1 MNFDIIKESCIEYC
15 RNTYA
20 LGISSLKKCN
30 NSELRNL
37 LLDIISLE
45 DEIRSCDDINIIF
58 KYKYRLENIMN
69 RIEVII
75 NA

>member
-1 MNFDIIKESCIEYC
+1 MNFDIIKESCVEYC

-20 LGISSLKKCN
+20 LGVNYFSKCYNRELKK
-30 NSELRNL
+30 
-37 LLDIISLE
+37 LLDDILVIE
-45 DEIRSCDDINIIF
+45 DDIRKCYDVNDLF
-58 KYKYRLENIMN
+58 NYKYKLEGIVN